1 MDIYAQQDKGF
12 ILPDEDQEANDHL
25 SSLRYAGIIQH
36 ALMPNPEIL
45 KGHIRDYFILFLP
58 RDIVSGDFYY
68 VFSNRSETA
77 RVMEFPVHL

>member
-1 MDIYAQQDKGF
+1 MEIYSQQVKDF
-12 ILPDEDQEANDHL
+12 IPPDEDQEANDHL

-45 KGHIRDYFILFLP
+45 KGLIRDYFILFLP

-68 VFSNRSETA
+68 VFYDRKKI
-77 RVMEFPVHL
+77 